1 MNRSDVIRAWKD
13 EDFRSALS
21 SEQLAML
28 PANPAGLVELSDEEL
43 LGVEGG
49 TSIVCTVLITVIIVS
64 LVTCN
69 TTINSMHEGC

>member
-1 MNRSDVIRAWKD
+1 MNSSDVIRAWKD
-13 EDFRSALS
+13 EDFRSTLS

-49 TSIVCTVLITVIIVS
+49 TSVVCTILVTVILVS